1 MPIPFLAI
9 AAGLSALQAGI
20 GGIQSL
26 QAAKTRREAERNFDK
41 FQVPQGINS
50 MMDLLQGMASQ
61 NEIPGADMARQRIAT
76 GTARGVEAAS
86 RMAASSSDVLGSLHR
101 MYSNQMDQEIN
112 LAMAGAQQKQQNQ
125 MRLAQGMQTLGAY
138 QTQKW
143 QYNEMYPYMQKMT
156 EAGQLAAAG
165 SANIAGALQSGVNIL
180 GTAARLDALGG
191 VPPGGGDAGG
201 NGVPSANAFAGG
213 NSPQMNKNFWM
224 DNPLSP
230 PQQQQALP
238 AFNNGPQT
246 NQNPWMANIWGSTP
260 PTPGTYVQG
269 AAGNPQAV
277 SPVFN
282 SYEESNQY
290 VPPSWRIP
298 AIPPVWQGYNN
309 SNQYVPPSWR

>member
-20 GGIQSL
+20 GGVQSL

-61 NEIPGADMARQRIAT
+61 NEIPGADIARQRIAT
-76 GTARGVEAAS
+76 GTARGVEVAS
-86 RMAASSSDVLGSLHR
+86 RMASSSSDVLGSLHR
-101 MYSNQMDQEIN
+101 MYSNQQDRELE

-143 QYNEMYPYMQKMT
+143 QYNELYPYMQKMT

-165 SANIAGALQSGVNIL
+165 SANISGAIQSGVNLL

-191 VPPGGGDAGG
+191 LPTGDGADKSGNASPEVNGLVAG
-201 NGVPSANAFAGG
+201 NA
-213 NSPQMNKNFWM
+213 PQMNKNFWM

-238 AFNNGPQT
+238 AFSNGAQT
-246 NQNPWMANIWGSTP
+246 NQNPWMKNVWGATAPPAQSMFPQFDTGFGTSQAQWDNLWGGSTP
-260 PTPGTYVQG
+260 NAPRPYDI
-269 AAGNPQAV
+269 NR
-277 SPVFN
+277 
-282 SYEESNQY
+282 QY
-290 VPPSWRIP
+290 NAPWF
-298 AIPPVWQGYNN
+298 
-309 SNQYVPPSWR
+309 